1 MASEALAASAD
12 LRNSKSLMQKEVW
25 SSKEELRVSREG
37 MQGELA
43 SLWMAVQELNKLD
56 AVKEKKMQELLCDRD
71 AAIESRDSALKQLE
85 EMTDNYNELQTEL
98 QVMLVTSHHAIL
110 TTTSPTQLDLFLFSF
125 PTIVPHRQSMLTYW
139 RLWMP

>member
-1 MASEALAASAD
+1 LQAENKRLKEELENMASEALAASAD

-25 SSKEELRVSREG
+25 TSKEELRVSREG

-98 QVMLVTSHHAIL
+98 QVMLVASRHALL
-110 TTTSPTQLDLFLFSF
+110 T
-125 PTIVPHRQSMLTYW
+125 
-139 RLWMP
+139 

>member
-1 MASEALAASAD
+1 MAAEALATSSD
-12 LRNSKSLMQKEVW
+12 LRTSKAAMQKEVW

-56 AVKEKKMQELLCDRD
+56 AVKEKKMQELLSDRD
-71 AAIESRDSALKQLE
+71 RALEAKELALTQLD

-98 QVMLVTSHHAIL
+98 QVIIFF
-110 TTTSPTQLDLFLFSF
+110 LFLSHKGDHS
-125 PTIVPHRQSMLTYW
+125 VSQER
-139 RLWMP
+139 

>member
-56 AVKEKKMQELLCDRD
+56 AVKEKKMQELLCDC
-71 AAIESRDSALKQLE
+71 ATAIESRDNALKQLE

-98 QVMLVTSHHAIL
+98 QVMHQTFNNVHA
-110 TTTSPTQLDLFLFSF
+110 
-125 PTIVPHRQSMLTYW
+125 HR
-139 RLWMP
+139 

>member
-1 MASEALAASAD
+1 MATEALAASAD
-12 LRNSKSLMQKEVW
+12 LRNSKALMQKEVW

-71 AAIESRDSALKQLE
+71 AALEAKDAALRQLE

-98 QVMLVTSHHAIL
+98 QVLHTYVASC
-110 TTTSPTQLDLFLFSF
+110 TQCL
-125 PTIVPHRQSMLTYW
+125 
-139 RLWMP
+139 

>member
-71 AAIESRDSALKQLE
+71 SAIESRDSALKQLE

-98 QVMLVTSHHAIL
+98 QVMLVTSSHSIL
-110 TTTSPTQLDLFLFSF
+110 TIISSPHLVSFL
-125 PTIVPHRQSMLTYW
+125 I
-139 RLWMP
+139 

>member
-1 MASEALAASAD
+1 MAAEALAASSD
-12 LRNSKSLMQKEVW
+12 LRTSKAVMQKEVW

-56 AVKEKKMQELLCDRD
+56 AVKEKKMQELLNDRD
-71 AAIESRDSALKQLE
+71 RALEAKELALTQLD

-98 QVMLVTSHHAIL
+98 QVLTLSFLTFSLGYNSIHLVNY
-110 TTTSPTQLDLFLFSF
+110 
-125 PTIVPHRQSMLTYW
+125 RM
-139 RLWMP
+139 